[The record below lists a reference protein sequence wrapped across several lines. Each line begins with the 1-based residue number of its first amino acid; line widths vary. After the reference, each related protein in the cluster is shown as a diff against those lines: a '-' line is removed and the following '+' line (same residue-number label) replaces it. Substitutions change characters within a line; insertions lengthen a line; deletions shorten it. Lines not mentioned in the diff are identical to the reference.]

1 MCREEACPM
10 PDVRELKERAC
21 QVIDQLRPHMEA
33 IAADIH
39 AHPEV
44 GWDTPRSAGRLTEFL
59 AEYGM
64 EVERGVAGLD
74 CAFRAV
80 TPGRAAGT
88 HPAVCFLA
96 EYDALPGLGHA
107 CGHNLIGTVAS
118 AAGIAVSKVLQE
130 AGLPGAAY
138 VMGTPFEEGGGGKII
153 MVDKGVFDAC
163 DASLM
168 FHPGGGGQV
177 RVGSPNIAAHMLKFK
192 FYGKSAHSGAAPHE
206 GVNAADAAMLTFMA
220 VNAMRQHVTG
230 DVRIHGIITRG
241 GEAAN
246 IVPAYAEVSMSV
258 RALNYRTLSAVVER
272 VRNCA
277 RAGAMASGARLEVE
291 EGLTF
296 RERVVLPAYRQVVCD
311 NLPALGLPV
320 PEGDPQ
326 TYASADSGN
335 VSYRI
340 PHVTFNLP
348 VSESPAVVPH
358 TPEFAAATNS
368 DMARTAMNQ
377 AAKLMAMAALDLL
390 TDPGKLAAIQAQ
402 HRDRLA
408 AAANEA
414 E

>member
-1 MCREEACPM
+1 M
-10 PDVRELKERAC
+10 PDVNELKQRAC

-33 IAADIH
+33 IASDIH
-39 AHPEV
+39 DHPEV
-44 GWDTPRSAGRLTEFL
+44 GWETPRSAARLTEFL

-64 EVERGVAGLD
+64 EVEKGVGDLD
-74 CAFRAV
+74 CSFRAA
-80 TPGRAAGT
+80 TPGRAQGT

-130 AGLPGAAY
+130 AGVPGTAY

-153 MVDKGVFDAC
+153 MVDKGIFDVA

-168 FHPGGGGQV
+168 FHPGGGGEV
-177 RVGSPNIAAHMLKFK
+177 RVGGPNIAAHMLKFK

-206 GVNAADAAMLTFMA
+206 GINAADAAMLTFMA
-220 VNAMRQHVTG
+220 INAMRQHVTG
-230 DVRIHGIITRG
+230 DVRIHGIITKG

-246 IVPAYAEVSMSV
+246 IVPAFTEISMSV
-258 RALNYRTLSAVVER
+258 RAINYRTLANVVER

-277 RAGAMASGARLEVE
+277 RAGALASGARLEID

-296 RERVVLPAYRQVVCD
+296 KERLVLPAYRELVCD

-320 PEGDPQ
+320 PDGDPQ
-326 TYASADSGN
+326 HYASADSGN
-335 VSYRI
+335 VSYKI
-340 PHVTFNLP
+340 PHLTFTLP
-348 VSESPAVVPH
+348 VSESSAVTPH
-358 TPEFAAATNS
+358 TPEFAEATDS
-368 DMARTAMNQ
+368 DMARQALNQ

-390 TDPGKLAAIQAQ
+390 TDPAKLAAIQAQ
-402 HRDRLA
+402 HRDKLA
-408 AAANEA
+408 ANQA
-414 E
+414 